1 MGSHQGWHVPFRT
14 SGQNVGLPWRCRSG
28 QRPHLAKTLE
38 PRGFSRVAAGFSSYE
53 GDFRLPLLLALG
65 SPIFHSSGQG
75 KLGVALESLQ
85 GQRDLIQACVQDRIF
100 LSREDSDLGL
110 EFQTHPGVRP
120 RLEGKQRTPL
130 SSRVATR
137 ISWSPLSGLKGVKPP
152 LQFGERTRDCS
163 PGHAGKE
170 GPHLARTGA
179 SQGFPRAAAPVGV
192 FSRGKTRISGSLS
205 CGAREVRSLCA
216 WRGGARHCSRVLGGD

>member
-1 MGSHQGWHVPFRT
+1 MGSHQGWHVQFRT

-28 QRPHLAKTLE
+28 QRPHLVKTLE
-38 PRGFSRVAAGFSSYE
+38 PRGFSRVAAGFSSYD
-53 GDFRLPLLLALG
+53 GDFRLPLVLALG
-65 SPIFHSSGQG
+65 SPIFHSSCEGN
-75 KLGVALESLQ
+75 LGVALESLQ
-85 GQRDLIQACVQDRIF
+85 GQRNLIQACVQDLIF
-100 LSREDSDLGL
+100 LSREDRDLGL
-110 EFQTHPGVRP
+110 GFQTHPGDRP
-120 RLEGKQRTPL
+120 PLEGKQRTPL

-192 FSRGKTRISGSLS
+192 FSQGTTRISGSLS
-205 CGAREVRSLCA
+205 SSAREVRSP
-216 WRGGARHCSRVLGGD
+216 CSW